1 MSPSEQAA
9 DELAQG
15 LLDIRR
21 RFGAIAEE
29 TTGIVDDSS
38 MRVAQQR
45 FINESARQ
53 AAPLYAQLGEEVM
66 TARLQGPSRAAL
78 NASDINTSQGASEL
92 NRLIR
97 GDDSARDVN
106 LAELKKQSSLLEAI
120 ERAVLQ
126 STGVVVNL

>member
-1 MSPSEQAA
+1 MGRTEEERRKEEIAKQAGDLGNA
-9 DELAQG
+9 AKFLRDEGRGNEIRGLARKAAMEMAK
-15 LLDIRR
+15 D
-21 RFGAIAEE
+21 
-29 TTGIVDDSS
+29 V
-38 MRVAQQR
+38 
-45 FINESARQ
+45 
-53 AAPLYAQLGEEVM
+53 APLYAQLGEEVM

-78 NASDINTSQGASEL
+78 NVSDISTSQGASEL

-106 LAELKKQSSLLEAI
+106 LTELKKQSSLLEAI